1 MVNRNRGSGTRLWL
15 DLQLLNLGMDPHSI
29 NGYAQEAMTHT
40 AVAQAI
46 ASQSAQVGLGLRAAA
61 FRSSLDFI
69 PLYQER
75 YDLVI
80 QKEQSE
86 NHALSQLI
94 DQLES
99 GAFRQALRSLPGY
112 DAEHTGE
119 CTSIH

>member
-1 MVNRNRGSGTRLWL
+1 MRRRFRYILPAAVALLALWA
-15 DLQLLNLGMDPHSI
+15 GP
-29 NGYAQEAMTHT
+29 